1 MSLEDMQTEIETLQS
16 KLASIEDLRK
26 LVENKFNNKKYSK
39 DQYDKQ
45 MQRLENDKKR
55 TLYRMEELANMIK
68 KMT

>member
-1 MSLEDMQTEIETLQS
+1 MQTEIETLQS